1 MKKILTLFLACL
13 LLSITFSGCSSTAD
27 PKDIV
32 GVWKR
37 DNSNYDEGYDN
48 VMQFNEDG
56 TYLNAHLTPSESWN
70 LSNSWSIG
78 TYTYNGKELTL
89 YYDNLHEGASCKISN
104 EKMDLKFYSAGS
116 KTMVFNK
123 TQDSLEKITGLSISD
138 LSQSSA
144 PSPTPTPEPAKATPS
159 PTPTAM
165 PTSTPEPT
173 ATVTIGQKNALRK
186 AKDYLA
192 YSFFSYTGLIA
203 QLEYEQFSTEDAT
216 YAVDNCGANWNEQ
229 AAKKAQQYLDYSSF
243 SREGLID
250 QLEYEGFTPE
260 QAEYGV
266 TAVGY

>member
-27 PKDIV
+27 PKDII

-56 TYLNAHLTPSESWN
+56 TYLNAHLTPNESWN
-70 LSNSWSIG
+70 LSNSWSTG

-116 KTMVFNK
+116 ILMVFNK

-138 LSQSSA
+138 LAQPSA
-144 PSPTPTPEPAKATPS
+144 SIPTPS
-159 PTPTAM
+159 PTPQVQTT
-165 PTSTPEPT
+165 PTPAPTPEPT
-173 ATVTIGQKNALRK
+173 AAMSLGQKNALDK
-186 AKDYLA
+186 ARRYLRSSA
-192 YSFFSYTGLIA
+192 FSYTKLIG
-203 QLEYEQFSTEDAT
+203 QLEYEQFTTEDAT
-216 YAVDNCGANWNEQ
+216 FAADNCGADWNEQ
-229 AAKKAQQYLDYSSF
+229 AAKKAQQYMNSSSF
-243 SREGLID
+243 SRDRLIS

-260 QAEYGV
+260 QAEYGA
-266 TAVGY
+266 TSVGY